1 MCSAELRRLKDIYPE
16 FADEVAFYAVASS
29 PQEKLD
35 KLEAYRER
43 EGHPWLVAE
52 PTGTM
57 LRDLKV
63 LVQSTKIA
71 LDSDGLIIYRD
82 GFGRGGEK
90 TWRQVFRDL
99 AASTAGG

>member
-1 MCSAELRRLKDIYPE
+1 MKDIYPE
-16 FADEVAFYAVASS
+16 FADEVAFYAVASD
-29 PQEKLD
+29 PREKLD

-57 LRDLKV
+57 LKDLKV

-71 LDSDGLIIYRD
+71 VDSQGVIIYRD
-82 GFGRGGEK
+82 GFGQGGED
-90 TWRQVFRDL
+90 TWRQVFQAL
-99 AASTAGG
+99 AASGADG

>member
-1 MCSAELRRLKDIYPE
+1 MKDIYPE
-16 FADEVAFYAVASS
+16 FADDFAFYAVASDPS
-29 PQEKLD
+29 EKLD

-57 LRDLKV
+57 LRDLNV

-71 LDSDGLIIYRD
+71 IDSQGVIIYRD
-82 GFGRGGEK
+82 GYGQGGEE
-90 TWRQVFRDL
+90 TWRQVFQEL
-99 AASTAGG
+99 AASAAGG

>member
-1 MCSAELRRLKDIYPE
+1 MKDIYPE
-16 FADEVAFYAVASS
+16 FADDFAFYAVASYPS
-29 PQEKLD
+29 EKLD

-57 LRDLKV
+57 LRDLNV

-71 LDSDGLIIYRD
+71 IDSQGVIIYRD
-82 GFGRGGEK
+82 GYGQGGEE
-90 TWRQVFRDL
+90 TWRQVFQEL
-99 AASTAGG
+99 AASAAGG

>member
-1 MCSAELRRLKDIYPE
+1 M
-16 FADEVAFYAVASS
+16 AFYAIGTD
-29 PQEKLD
+29 PTEKLD

-43 EGHPWLVAE
+43 EGHPWLVSE

-57 LRDLKV
+57 LRDLQV

-71 LDSDGLIIYRD
+71 VDSQGVVIYRD
-82 GFGRGGEK
+82 GYGQGDEE

-99 AASTAGG
+99 AESAAGG